1 MIPTKFWGPIW
12 ALNYN
17 WKTFLKSTKPI
28 VQFVSDRTLPICC
41 TRQQF
46 QFLEKFN
53 TLIKN
58 LSDVPQ
64 SQTFFISQIL
74 QLAFGLSIF
83 LYLFLLLWEW
93 DFFLFAP
100 PWGQFWFC
108 KRTSAYKSQ
117 HKCQKTQKGQKY
129 QDSWISM
136 NSSVFSVNYLTCFS
150 ISSYFIAFVLL
161 LQIKEA
167 TVSSASPLLQMWFVQ
182 KFLISKL
189 VLLFFFANFAIEHWA
204 NLSGGQ
210 KQSSTLDYLI
220 SKHVRLFIFSKI
232 FGLCGVHLL
241 IFRHSSFFSIFLEK
255 KSKL

>member
-1 MIPTKFWGPIW
+1 MCHNHRP
-12 ALNYN
+12 
-17 WKTFLKSTKPI
+17 FLFHKYYSWHLVYQYFYTCFYCFENEI
-28 VQFVSDRTLPICC
+28 
-41 TRQQF
+41 
-46 QFLEKFN
+46 
-53 TLIKN
+53 
-58 LSDVPQ
+58 
-64 SQTFFISQIL
+64 
-74 QLAFGLSIF
+74 
-83 LYLFLLLWEW
+83 
-93 DFFLFAP
+93 FLFAP

-241 IFRHSSFFSIFLEK
+241 ILSFFFNISWNKIKIVNVFK
-255 KSKL
+255 T